1 VRDGQVIDD
10 AALGR
15 LLHDCGLLTT
25 DSFDDDT
32 ELVLDSLTLVWLAH
46 LLDEQHGLTVSV
58 EDENGLVSCASVREL
73 RRFLARTAE
82 GTHTSAEILH
92 GS

>member
-1 VRDGQVIDD
+1 MTDD
-10 AALGR
+10 TALGA
-15 LLHDCGLLTT
+15 LLRDCGLLTT

-46 LLDEQHGLTVSV
+46 LLDEQHGITVSV
-58 EDENGLVSCASVREL
+58 EDENGLASCASVRDL
-73 RRFLARTAE
+73 RRFLAEAAE